1 MQRKRAAKAC
11 DQCRRRKSRC
21 DGQMNCSSCR
31 AIGLQCSFGHQVKQ
45 SRGPA
50 YVAHLEKKVKA
61 LQDELSRSPHR
72 AEQMSALTDEPV
84 GTKTPRTSSS
94 KPSPMDSSARPSLS
108 SKSSDPSYT
117 YSESARSSSVQPPG
131 GLACFSE
138 TPVYLETLTTEPRA
152 KAFGT
157 DLLRQLFN
165 FCNQIASP
173 PNCPQDSSIKLVE
186 ALDNAQAIG
195 DSLVTSSPLRPEKG
209 ITMKLVELAF
219 SEAFHLWPFVDR
231 AQIDRTLYRLYNTSV
246 FGQEAGDQDELAL
259 VYAVL
264 ALGQRFDSTTPAA
277 AEVRR
282 IQGLQY
288 FEAARD
294 LVPLSNCDRDLAAV
308 QTVLCLA
315 LYLKAAPAPAKVHSY
330 VAAATSAALRLGL
343 HEEVVGFPK
352 DESALRRRVWS
363 ALQAFDVY
371 TSTALGVPCVTTFE
385 NQEQDSYPPL
395 STGSNSELVASD
407 AHLQML
413 GILARAIHRTYRSN
427 SARKPIGRGTFAVDQ
442 NAIKE
447 ASEELE
453 TWAHGCCVLLQAAVD
468 MTRTQLCLA
477 YAYDYAQLLLYS
489 PFVHYL
495 TMPGID
501 TASQPYLI
509 GVKAVNAAVHAV
521 QVAELLHHK
530 LQFHEAYFL
539 TIDVLV
545 YAAVVLLVVESGS
558 TDVSLV
564 FEAVRAGRAAMELLL
579 VLSLQSNTASQCWK
593 ALAVRS
599 SRIAGNSGKSIDGSR
614 IAPGPPMRER
624 GLRRAK
630 APGPIALPL
639 TRPPTLYKADSGIDC
654 TADARRESLTG
665 PFSDV
670 FDPGQGSFNLNLSV
684 EGEALQ
690 LRP

>member
-1 MQRKRAAKAC
+1 MAWIVNA
-11 DQCRRRKSRC
+11 D
-21 DGQMNCSSCR
+21 
-31 AIGLQCSFGHQVKQ
+31 LHL
-45 SRGPA
+45 GPA

-61 LQDELSRSPHR
+61 LQDELSRPPHS
-72 AEQMSALTDEPV
+72 AEHMTASHEDPV
-84 GTKTPRTSSS
+84 AAKTPASSS
-94 KPSPMDSSARPSLS
+94 SRPSPMNSSARPSLS
-108 SKSSDPSYT
+108 SKSSDPSYI
-117 YSESARSSSVQPPG
+117 YPESVRSGSVKPAA
-131 GLACFSE
+131 GLTSFSE
-138 TPVYLETLTTEPRA
+138 TPVYLETLTAEPRA

-165 FCNQIASP
+165 FCNQIASS
-173 PNCPQDSSIKLVE
+173 PNCPQNSSIKLVE
-186 ALDNAQAIG
+186 ALDNAHAIG
-195 DSLVTSSPLRPEKG
+195 ESPVTSSPLIPERV
-209 ITMKLVELAF
+209 ITLRLVELAF
-219 SEAFHLWPFVDR
+219 SEAFQLWPFVDR
-231 AQIDRTLYRLYNTSV
+231 AQIDRTLHRLYNTSS
-246 FGQEAGDQDELAL
+246 FGQEAGDTDELAL

-288 FEAARD
+288 FEAARE
-294 LVPLSNCDRDLAAV
+294 LVPLSNCDRDLLAI

-330 VAAATSAALRLGL
+330 VAAAASAALRLGL
-343 HEEVVGFPK
+343 HEEVVGFPR

-371 TSTALGVPCVTTFE
+371 TSTALGVPCVTTVA
-385 NQEQDSYPPL
+385 NTEQDSYPPL

-413 GILARAIHRTYRSN
+413 SILARAIDKTYRSK
-427 SARKPIGRGTFAVDQ
+427 SARKSMGRGTFAVDQ
-442 NAIKE
+442 GAIQE

-453 TWAHGCCVLLQAAVD
+453 SWAHGCSVLLQAAVD

-495 TMPGID
+495 TMPEID

-521 QVAELLHHK
+521 QVAEFLHHK
-530 LQFHEAYFL
+530 LQLHEAYFL

-558 TDVSLV
+558 TDVALV
-564 FEAVRAGRAAMELLL
+564 LEAMRAGRAAMELLL
-579 VLSLQSNTASQCWK
+579 VLSLQSDTASQCWK

-614 IAPGPPMRER
+614 TATRPPFRET

-639 TRPPTLYKADSGIDC
+639 TRPPMLYKADSLIDC
-654 TADARRESLTG
+654 TADTQKESLTA
-665 PFSDV
+665 PFSGV
-670 FDPGQGSFNLNLSV
+670 FDPGEGSFDSNFSA
-684 EGEALQ
+684 EGGDLQ